1 MSEQLWRW
9 AGRLVILAAAIV
21 AVVGAQPFAGGW
33 NDGSRLAAV
42 EALGER
48 GTFVIDDSVFVRVPP
63 DGPLPYPANRPDLL
77 TLGTRDKLF
86 IDGHFYSDKSPV
98 PSVLMAGLYRVW
110 LALGGPRAAERP
122 DWFAWFLTVAT
133 SGVAYVFAVWCV
145 GRLVARLGFSD
156 RLRFLFVLAFAAAT
170 VAPAYSRHVNSHVVL
185 LAVAAALCLALA
197 RRNRPVLVGT
207 LAGFGYTLDLG
218 LGPALL
224 VALLPY
230 CVVVYRWRSLL
241 VLLAATPWLV
251 AHHALNYAV
260 GGTLMPANAVAEHL
274 RWPGSPFDA
283 HTMTG
288 GWKHTPGAFALY
300 AGDLLFGKKGFFFHN
315 LPLLL
320 APAAVA
326 LAWRDRRA
334 ERPAVAFAV
343 GWALLGGFA
352 YAATSTNLS
361 GQCCS
366 VRWFVP
372 LLAPGFWVVGLLLR
386 DHPRYRRDFAWLAG
400 CGAAL
405 GALMWWAGPWAAKMP
420 VGYWVIVAVALAG
433 WGVIRYRDWFYQRR
447 MFSDASPKRRLP
459 GLTIRSSSAA

>member
-1 MSEQLWRW
+1 
-9 AGRLVILAAAIV
+9 VILASAVI

-48 GTFVIDDSVFVRVPP
+48 GSFVIDDSVFVRVPP
-63 DGPLPYPANRPDLL
+63 DGPPPYPANRPDLL

-86 IDGHFYSDKSPV
+86 INGHYYSDKSPV

-133 SGVAYVFAVWCV
+133 SGVAYVLAVWCV
-145 GRLVARLGFSD
+145 GRLGTRLGLSD
-156 RLRFLFVLAFAAAT
+156 RLRFLFLLAFAVAT
-170 VAPAYSRHVNSHVVL
+170 VAPAYSRHVNSHIVL
-185 LAVAAALCLALA
+185 LAVAVALCEVLAQGS
-197 RRNRPVLVGT
+197 RPALVGA

-224 VALLPY
+224 VALVPY
-230 CVVVYRWRSLL
+230 CVIVYRWRSLI
-241 VLLAATPWLV
+241 VLLAAAPWLV

-260 GGTLMPANAVAEHL
+260 GGTLMPANAVAEYL

-300 AGDLLFGKKGFFFHN
+300 VGDLLVGKKGFFFHN

-320 APAAVA
+320 APAAAV
-326 LAWRDRRA
+326 LAWYHRA
-334 ERPAVAFAV
+334 ARPAVLFAV

-372 LLAPGFWVVGLLLR
+372 LLAPGFWMVGLLLR
-386 DHPRYRRDFAWLAG
+386 DHPRYRRDFAWLTG
-400 CGAAL
+400 CGAIL
-405 GALMWWAGPWAAKMP
+405 GVVMWCGGPWAGKMAP
-420 VGYWVIVAVALAG
+420 GYWGVVAAALAG
-433 WGVIRYRDWFYQRR
+433 WGVIRYGDWIRPSRKRERR
-447 MFSDASPKRRLP
+447 VLLSPVVYASGSD
-459 GLTIRSSSAA
+459 GFTIRSSSAA

>member
-1 MSEQLWRW
+1 
-9 AGRLVILAAAIV
+9 
-21 AVVGAQPFAGGW
+21 
-33 NDGSRLAAV
+33 
-42 EALGER
+42 
-48 GTFVIDDSVFVRVPP
+48 
-63 DGPLPYPANRPDLL
+63 
-77 TLGTRDKLF
+77 
-86 IDGHFYSDKSPV
+86 
-98 PSVLMAGLYRVW
+98 MAGLYRVW

-133 SGVAYVFAVWCV
+133 SGVAYVLAVWCV
-145 GRLVARLGFSD
+145 GRLGARLGFSD

-185 LAVAAALCLALA
+185 LAVAAALCA
-197 RRNRPVLVGT
+197 VLTAPWERGRLGRAYSFGAGSVSDGWDAHPSRTLPAPKERLPAGRLGRVGT

-224 VALLPY
+224 VALAPY
-230 CVVVYRWRSLL
+230 CVVVYRRRSLL
-241 VLLAATPWLV
+241 MLLAATPWLA

-260 GGTLMPANAVAEHL
+260 GGTLVPANAVAEYL

-300 AGDLLFGKKGFFFHN
+300 VGDLLFGKKGFFFHN

-320 APAAVA
+320 APAAAA

-334 ERPAVAFAV
+334 ERPAVAFAA
-343 GWALLGGFA
+343 GWAFLGGFA

-366 VRWFVP
+366 IRWFVP

-400 CGAAL
+400 CGAIL
-405 GALMWWAGPWAAKMP
+405 GVLMWSAGPWAGKMP
-420 VGYWVIVAVALAG
+420 PGYWGVVAAALAG
-433 WGVIRYRDWFYQRR
+433 WGVIRYGDWIRPSR
-447 MFSDASPKRRLP
+447 KRKRRVEVEP
-459 GLTIRSSSAA
+459 VVYASGSDGFTIRSSSAA